1 MLFPIGFRYFLETLN
16 DEISLEFHTN
26 LVPLSDFELLFLE
39 SPAETREAKATR
51 VDTGVLQIG
60 SEALKEI
67 MVEAARTAQLERERD
82 REETREMILAM
93 AKQG

>member
-1 MLFPIGFRYFLETLN
+1 MNG
-16 DEISLEFHTN
+16 EISLEFHTS

-51 VDTGVLQIG
+51 VDSCVLQIG
-60 SEALKEI
+60 TETIKELL
-67 MVEAARTAQLERERD
+67 VEAARTAQLERERD
-82 REETREMILAM
+82 REETKEMILAM

>member
-1 MLFPIGFRYFLETLN
+1 MLFLIGFRYLLETLN
-16 DEISLEFHTN
+16 GEISLEIHTS

-51 VDTGVLQIG
+51 VDSGVLQIG
-60 SEALKEI
+60 TETLKEL

-82 REETREMILAM
+82 REETKELILAM

>member
-1 MLFPIGFRYFLETLN
+1 MLFLIGFRYLLETLN
-16 DEISLEFHTN
+16 GEISLEIHTS
-26 LVPLSDFELLFLE
+26 LVPLSDLELLFLE

-51 VDTGVLQIG
+51 VDSGVLQIG
-60 SEALKEI
+60 TETLKEL

-82 REETREMILAM
+82 REETKELILAM